1 MRVIAKTEQE
11 RGNRRKIT
19 DAERM
24 RMRKSKAEIE
34 PCLEVV
40 CLENLAIC
48 LGALLFVTSTSV
60 GHRRK

>member
-19 DAERM
+19 DAE